1 MPQDAQVGLLRLLAS
16 ALLALCLASCASTQD
31 VVETGPDGKSCIDPG
46 SIVKREYSQV
56 EHTRYETATV
66 VSFSVEGYTSQYARV
81 SYLIYV
87 PDAVMTAL
95 RDYAAAHPQAVTPG
109 PGGLEKVDGWYDRK
123 RSSLRHPVLVSAPGK
138 GRFLA
143 EPAVL
148 DPKGEGKF
156 FLECRA
162 ADGGQ
167 CIRHVV
173 VADRS
178 VEIAMTP
185 ADQLRWADADGA
197 LRTGVQSVM
206 APCIP

>member
-1 MPQDAQVGLLRLLAS
+1 MLSRPVLA

-31 VVETGPDGKSCIDPG
+31 VVELGPDGTSCIDPG

-56 EHTRYETATV
+56 GLTRYETAAV
-66 VSFSVEGYTSQYARV
+66 VSFSVDGYTSQYARV

-87 PDAVMTAL
+87 PDAMMAAL
-95 RDYAAAHPQAVTPG
+95 RDYAAAHPKAVTQV
-109 PGGLEKVDGWYDRK
+109 PGGLEKVDGWYDPK
-123 RSSLRHPVLVSAPGK
+123 RSSLRHPVLVSAPDK
-138 GRFLA
+138 GWFLA
-143 EPAVL
+143 EPAL
-148 DPKGEGKF
+148 LAPKGEGKF

-162 ADGGQ
+162 TDGGQ

-173 VADRS
+173 VANRS
-178 VEIAMTP
+178 VEIAMT
-185 ADQLRWADADGA
+185 ADDQLRWADADGA

>member
-1 MPQDAQVGLLRLLAS
+1 MPEDPQIRPFRIA
-16 ALLALCLASCASTQD
+16 ALLLTLGLSACASTHD
-31 VVETGPDGKSCIDPG
+31 VVETGPDGNACIDPG
-46 SIVKREYSQV
+46 SIVKREYSQQGFA
-56 EHTRYETATV
+56 RYETAAV
-66 VSFSVEGYTSQYARV
+66 VSFSVVGYTSQYARV

-109 PGGLEKVDGWYDRK
+109 PGGLEKVDGWYDPK
-123 RSSLRHPVLVSAPGK
+123 RYSLRHPVLVSAPDK
-138 GRFLA
+138 GWFLA
-143 EPAVL
+143 EPAL
-148 DPKGEGKF
+148 LAPKGEGKF

-173 VADRS
+173 VANRS
-178 VEIAMTP
+178 VEIAMTA
-185 ADQLRWADADGA
+185 ADQLHWADADGA